1 MSIWSK
7 FLKMSDKARRALT
20 DYYAYMN
27 RESNNYSSET
37 ITGKMVKGN
46 VGGGNPGST
55 IPKGI
60 KFTDPEFLKWINKMD
75 LIVDYMAEHH
85 RGAFEYVE
93 LYYSQGVMQKDIVVS
108 SGLSKSTL
116 DRLHKEAQAVID
128 VKL

>member
-1 MSIWSK
+1 
-7 FLKMSDKARRALT
+7 MSDKARRALT

-27 RESNNYSSET
+27 RESNSYASET

-55 IPKGI
+55 IPKGVRM
-60 KFTDPEFLKWINKMD
+60 TDPDFLIFINKMD
-75 LIVDYMAEHH
+75 LIVDYMAMHH
-85 RGAFEYVE
+85 KSAFEYVR
-93 LYYSQGVMQKDIVVS
+93 LYYSEGMMQKDIIKKA
-108 SGLSKSTL
+108 GLSKSTL